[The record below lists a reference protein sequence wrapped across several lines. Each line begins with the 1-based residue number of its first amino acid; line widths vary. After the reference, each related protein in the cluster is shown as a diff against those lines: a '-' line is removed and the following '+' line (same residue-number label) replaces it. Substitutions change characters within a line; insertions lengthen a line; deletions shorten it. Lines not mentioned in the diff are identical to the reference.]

1 MNYSYCY
8 HPEVDY
14 FPTTVPPPTQSDL
27 FRLFIPQQ
35 FSNTCFYICE
45 NKFVNVIAPFETW
58 LMFLKF
64 HPDPKKVDGITRLF
78 EILQDL
84 HDAHA
89 AVEEEERLKNK
100 NVFLELQ
107 T

>member
-1 MNYSYCY
+1 
-8 HPEVDY
+8 
-14 FPTTVPPPTQSDL
+14 
-27 FRLFIPQQ
+27 
-35 FSNTCFYICE
+35 
-45 NKFVNVIAPFETW
+45 
-58 LMFLKF
+58 MFLKF

>member
-1 MNYSYCY
+1 MY
-8 HPEVDY
+8 
-14 FPTTVPPPTQSDL
+14 TTAVCQHFFSAHLQYKL
-27 FRLFIPQQ
+27 F
-35 FSNTCFYICE
+35 
-45 NKFVNVIAPFETW
+45 NVITLFETFTHDF
-58 LMFLKF
+58 LLFLKC
-64 HPDPKKVDGITRLF
+64 HLDPKKVDGITRLF
-78 EILQDL
+78 QILKDL

>member
-1 MNYSYCY
+1 MSIHDC
-8 HPEVDY
+8 
-14 FPTTVPPPTQSDL
+14 FDL
-27 FRLFIPQQ
+27 TDQKKADGLPKLF
-35 FSNTCFYICE
+35 S
-45 NKFVNVIAPFETW
+45 
-58 LMFLKF
+58 
-64 HPDPKKVDGITRLF
+64 
-78 EILQDL
+78 ILQDL